1 MKEEEE
7 VKKRKEAAARRMA
20 EAKARA
26 EVSVQFSFSLLTIID
41 PSSSYLSK
49 ANEQTKM
56 YIRRIELRKKR
67 PRLRRKPRLK
77 QSK

>member
-1 MKEEEE
+1 MIHLALTISNVIIITNDIGREARLKEEEE

-41 PSSSYLSK
+41 PSSSYLS
-49 ANEQTKM
+49 
-56 YIRRIELRKKR
+56 
-67 PRLRRKPRLK
+67 
-77 QSK
+77 S

>member
-7 VKKRKEAAARRMA
+7 VKNRKEAAARRMA

-49 ANEQTKM
+49 ANEQNQNVYKAD
-56 YIRRIELRKKR
+56 RIAQEKAKAEKKA
-67 PRLRRKPRLK
+67 KIETE
-77 QSK
+77 